1 MLKGLWRDLDHA
13 GRSLAKARAFTS
25 VCVVSLGIGMALV
38 IAIPY
43 AARILK
49 TPPLGVHTDG
59 LVEVLMAPR
68 GSSAASNNWSYPDFL
83 DLRDAQT
90 GMAVIGIRKDEQGPR
105 PGTRPRN
112 SRWSR

>member
-1 MLKGLWRDLDHA
+1 MLKGLWRDLVYA
-13 GRSLAKARAFTS
+13 ARSLAKARAFTS

-59 LVEVLMAPR
+59 LARDLLILVGPVSRL
-68 GSSAASNNWSYPDFL
+68 AA
-83 DLRDAQT
+83 RA
-90 GMAVIGIRKDEQGPR
+90 
-105 PGTRPRN
+105 TRLLN
-112 SRWSR
+112 